1 MSRLGKVPIVV
12 PKDVKVSLTGRT
24 LTVEGKKGHLS
35 LDIPTGIELKQENN
49 QIQVNRISDIKQNRA
64 NHGTVWANI
73 RNMIV
78 GVTEGHKKEMEI
90 QGVGLRAQLQ
100 GQKIVFSLGFSHPVE
115 FSVPKEVKASVPTQT
130 SIIVEGIDKTLVG
143 QVAAKIR
150 ALKRPEPYK
159 GKGIRYV
166 GEKVKRKQGKSVTK

>member
-1 MSRLGKVPIVV
+1 MSRLGKVPIPV
-12 PKDVKVSLTGRT
+12 PKDVKVAVDGRT
-24 LTVEGKKGHLS
+24 VKVEGKKGKLS
-35 LDIPTGIELKQENN
+35 LDIPQGIEVAQDDG
-49 QIQVNRISDIKQNRA
+49 RIVVTRVSDVKQNRA

-73 RNMIV
+73 RNMFV
-78 GVTEGHKKEMEI
+78 GVTEGPKKEMEI

-100 GQKIVFSLGFSHPVE
+100 GSKIVFSLGFSHPVE
-115 FSVPKEVKASVPTQT
+115 FPVPKDVHVEVPTQT

-143 QVAAKIR
+143 QTAARIR

-166 GEKVKRKQGKSVTK
+166 GEKVRRKQGKSVTK

>member
-1 MSRLGKVPIVV
+1 MSRLGKVPIAV
-12 PKDVKVSLTGRT
+12 PKDAKVSLTGRI

-35 LDIPTGIELKQENN
+35 LNIPTGIEIKQENN

-73 RNMIV
+73 QNMLV

-115 FSVPKEVKASVPTQT
+115 FSVPKEIKVSVPTQT